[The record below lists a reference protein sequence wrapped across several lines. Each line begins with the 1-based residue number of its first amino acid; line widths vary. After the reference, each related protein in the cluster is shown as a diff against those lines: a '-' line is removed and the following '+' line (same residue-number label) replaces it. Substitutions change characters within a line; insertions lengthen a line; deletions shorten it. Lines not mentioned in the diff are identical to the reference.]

1 MAAAMPQHPLELQA
15 QALKAEY
22 EAIGPQLSALGLN
35 GLKDIGINLDSL
47 VNLGATP
54 LTHYSPIDLAT
65 LKANGYGALA
75 VRLEN
80 AGSHSLEAGQKGLIA
95 LKKVIDS
102 GLTDGATL
110 AEANQVALEA
120 SDIGLKALAALPKP
134 ESLKPGTIVNLRSL
148 GLNAVADSLVGVRRG
163 LVGGDKASKF
173 LKALSVLGDDKVGEA
188 AVSTYDGLRTE
199 VATPYVAAAPVAPS
213 PIATGRYSFPHING
227 NTINGNAINGNGIY
241 SNGIYG
247 NGIYGNGINGN
258 RRYIGYA
265 SYPYYG

>member
-1 MAAAMPQHPLELQA
+1 MGNSKLNRNPSSADHSLIISPIMKFALAAVAPPAMAAAMPQHPLELQA

-75 VRLEN
+75 DRLEN

-120 SDIGLKALAALPKP
+120 SDDGLKALAALPKP
-134 ESLKPGTIVNLRSL
+134 ESLKPGTIENLRSL
-148 GLNAVADSLVGVRRG
+148 GLNAVADSLVGVQRG

-199 VATPYVAAAPVAPS
+199 VATPYVAAPVARA
-213 PIATGRYSFPHING
+213 PIATGLYSFPHI
-227 NTINGNAINGNGIY
+227 
-241 SNGIYG
+241 
-247 NGIYGNGINGN
+247 
-258 RRYIGYA
+258 GYA
-265 SYPYYG
+265 GYPYYG